1 MISRFQVVA
10 LAFGPLVNIT
20 TKSLTI
26 VRVADEIKEIE
37 NSLKSRVIR
46 KLKSMWKKPSTSDEK
61 DVSSDQQELI
71 RKDDKD
77 DLKDES
83 DTEALERA
91 LRESSVQKVKS
102 ENDTE
107 DDTKK
112 DR

>member
-26 VRVADEIKEIE
+26 VKVADEIKEIE
-37 NSLKSRVIR
+37 NSLKSRIIR
-46 KLKSMWKKPSTSDEK
+46 KLKSMWKKPPTSDEK
-61 DVSSDQQELI
+61 DVASDPQELI
-71 RKDDKD
+71 RKDDED
-77 DLKDES
+77 NLKDEN
-83 DTEALERA
+83 DTEALDRA
-91 LRESSVQKVKS
+91 LRDSRVQTAESR
-102 ENDTE
+102 NDTE